1 MKNAII
7 PVLSLLLVTTA
18 IVGTEKKDAPES
30 SKLKVVQEFVAAFNS
45 HDVDGMMKF
54 VTEDVEWL
62 NIKGN
67 EVDLQTVGRSATNVA
82 MKGYFA
88 STPTVKS
95 LIVRSMVAGSF
106 VSIQE
111 RVSWKQGSSDASQAS
126 LAIYHIKRG
135 QIDRVWYYPAE

>member
-1 MKNAII
+1 MKNII
-7 PVLSLLLVTTA
+7 VPVVSLLLATTA
-18 IVGTEKKDAPES
+18 IVGNEKIIAPES

-45 HDVDGMMKF
+45 HDVDGMMKL
-54 VTEDVEWL
+54 VSEDVEWL

-67 EVDLQTVGRSATNVA
+67 EVDLQTVGRSATRAA

-111 RVSWKQGSSDASQAS
+111 RVSWKQGSRDASQAS
-126 LAIYHIKRG
+126 LAVYHIQKG
-135 QIDRVWYYPAE
+135 LIDRVWYYPAE